1 VHAWAI
7 RGNLPHYV
15 EATAALTAAML
26 QDEAASG
33 AANADAGA
41 GAVPYCVEFALSGAL
56 CL

>member
-7 RGNLPHYV
+7 RGNLPHQV

-26 QDEAASG
+26 QDEASSRMTHG
-33 AANADAGA
+33 EE
-41 GAVPYCVEFALSGAL
+41 GAVPYCVDFALSGAL